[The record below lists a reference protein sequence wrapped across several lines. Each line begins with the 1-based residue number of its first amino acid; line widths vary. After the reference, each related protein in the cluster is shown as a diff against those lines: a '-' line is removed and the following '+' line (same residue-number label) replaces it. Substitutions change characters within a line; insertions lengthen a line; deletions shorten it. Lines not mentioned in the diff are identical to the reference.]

1 MTKNTTEH
9 TINFPEYFHEASHY
23 GFQEFLEIIGEL
35 SQQSTKKGKLGRLEK
50 ELITLG
56 LALYKNCRRCIDIH
70 TANVEKLGATEK
82 NKCLINNV
90 VLFMLSC
97 QNEKAV
103 LHDDWVASWKR
114 FSYSKKIEKSQLRE
128 MTALA
133 ISIVRQDH
141 AQIRLHFHETMRTGI
156 TIEQIFEIVSLV
168 LLMDG
173 APTLSQI
180 PVLVRSYHHFLREN
194 TANN

>member
-1 MTKNTTEH
+1 MEKNTTEH
-9 TINFPEYFHEASHY
+9 TINFPEYFREANQY
-23 GFQEFLEIIGEL
+23 GFREFLEIIGEL
-35 SQQSTKKGKLGRLEK
+35 SQESTKKGKLGRLEK

-56 LALYKNCRRCIDIH
+56 LALYKNCQRCIDIH
-70 TANVEKLGATEK
+70 TANVEKLGATDK

-97 QNEKAV
+97 QNEKTV
-103 LHDDWVASWKR
+103 LYNDWIASWKR

-141 AQIRLHFHETMRTGI
+141 AQIRLHFHQTMKSGI

-180 PVLVRSYHHFLREN
+180 PVLVKSYHDFLQEGTEN
-194 TANN
+194 D